1 MATQAEIW
9 QIARLLGH
17 DEFLNCLSL
26 TGLDD
31 LQGLNEQQLAKVR
44 QCTMDNVNRITRLLV
59 HEAAAR
65 DEITTADQA
74 AAYLD
79 QRLAAL
85 GDMVTDETRQRLRE
99 GYHVLT
105 AGWGAPAG
113 G

>member
-1 MATQAEIW
+1 MATPAEIW

-26 TGLDD
+26 TSLDD
-31 LQGLNEQQLAKVR
+31 LHGLSDEQLAKVR
-44 QCTMDNVNRITRLLV
+44 QCTLENVNRITRLLV

-65 DEITTADQA
+65 DDVTNAQQA

-85 GDMVTDETRQRLRE
+85 GDLITEETRQRIGE
-99 GYHVLT
+99 GYRVLT
-105 AGWGAPAG
+105 AGWG
-113 G
+113 